1 VQGFEPD
8 FDWDEATNV
17 QKVLAHNVTPTEAE
31 DATLDPAAVP
41 TRATSTPTEQRY
53 GIIGMT
59 NAGRILVV
67 VFAYRD
73 GSVRVVTAYD
83 ASERAK
89 RQYRR
94 RRN

>member
-1 VQGFEPD
+1 MQGYEPS

-31 DATLDPAAVP
+31 DAILDPAAVP
-41 TRATSTPTEQRY
+41 ARAASTPTEQRH

-59 NAGRILVV
+59 DAGRILVV
-67 VFAYRD
+67 IFTYRD
-73 GSVRVVTAYD
+73 GTVRIVTAYD
-83 ASERAK
+83 ASQRTK